1 MKMVKSFGD
10 FLQNCPHD
18 LERSSYQSCI
28 FEGRQF
34 IFHIDCMSAFEVS
47 RFVLIVAPTYGK
59 RLHYSNLLVRNRKPR
74 GLIWEKFKI
83 LIFLTFVFSLF
94 KQSFAHEL
102 KKDEINSLI
111 NNFILKNPQV
121 IEKALQNLN
130 LERSKNNF
138 EIALTELRKIPN
150 PKLSSTNSDV
160 TIYEFFDYNC
170 GYCKS
175 VMQNIF
181 NIYKKD
187 KKVEIVFVE
196 YPILSN
202 SSLSAAKASLAARN
216 QNKYFEFHKK
226 LMKHSWKIDDNLLLS
241 FAKELK
247 IDTKRLK
254 SDYSNEKLMLI
265 INKNREIASR
275 LTLRGTPA
283 STIGN
288 TI

>member
-1 MKMVKSFGD
+1 MNIKYK
-10 FLQNCPHD
+10 
-18 LERSSYQSCI
+18 
-28 FEGRQF
+28 
-34 IFHIDCMSAFEVS
+34 
-47 RFVLIVAPTYGK
+47 T
-59 RLHYSNLLVRNRKPR
+59 
-74 GLIWEKFKI
+74 

-102 KKDEINSLI
+102 NKDEINSLI

-121 IEKALQNLN
+121 IEKTLQNLN

-138 EIALTELRKIPN
+138 EIALNELRKIPN
-150 PKLSSTNSDV
+150 PKLSSTNSDI

-216 QNKYFEFHKK
+216 QNKYFEFHSK
-226 LMKHSWKIDDNLLLS
+226 LMKHTGKIDDKLLLS

-247 IDTKRLK
+247 IDPKKLK

-265 INKNREIASR
+265 INKNREIANR
-275 LTLRGTPA
+275 LNLRGTPA
-283 STIGN
+283 FIIGN
-288 TI
+288 KIYPGAMSEKDIERSIALERNK

>member
-1 MKMVKSFGD
+1 MNINYK
-10 FLQNCPHD
+10 
-18 LERSSYQSCI
+18 
-28 FEGRQF
+28 
-34 IFHIDCMSAFEVS
+34 
-47 RFVLIVAPTYGK
+47 T
-59 RLHYSNLLVRNRKPR
+59 
-74 GLIWEKFKI
+74 

-102 KKDEINSLI
+102 NKDEINSLI

-121 IEKALQNLN
+121 IEKTLQNLN
-130 LERSKNNF
+130 LERSKKNF
-138 EIALTELRKIPN
+138 EISLTELRKIPN

-187 KKVEIVFVE
+187 KKIEIVFVE

-216 QNKYFEFHKK
+216 QNKYFEFHSK
-226 LMKHSWKIDDNLLLS
+226 LMKHTGKIEDKLLLS
-241 FAKELK
+241 FAKDLK
-247 IDTKRLK
+247 IDTKKFK
-254 SDYSNEKLMLI
+254 SDYSNEKIMLI
-265 INKNREIASR
+265 INTNREIANR
-275 LTLRGTPA
+275 LNLRGTPA
-283 STIGN
+283 FIIGN
-288 TI
+288 KIYPGAMSEKDIEKAIALERKK

>member
-1 MKMVKSFGD
+1 MNTKYK
-10 FLQNCPHD
+10 
-18 LERSSYQSCI
+18 
-28 FEGRQF
+28 
-34 IFHIDCMSAFEVS
+34 
-47 RFVLIVAPTYGK
+47 T
-59 RLHYSNLLVRNRKPR
+59 
-74 GLIWEKFKI
+74 

-94 KQSFAHEL
+94 KQPFSHEL
-102 KKDEINSLI
+102 NKDEINSLI

-121 IEKALQNLN
+121 IEKTLQNLN

-150 PKLSSTNSDV
+150 PKLSSTNSDI

-216 QNKYFEFHKK
+216 QNKYFEFHSK
-226 LMKHSWKIDDNLLLS
+226 LMKHTGKIDDKLLLS

-247 IDTKRLK
+247 IDTKKLK

-265 INKNREIASR
+265 INKNREIANR
-275 LTLRGTPA
+275 LNLRGTPA
-283 STIGN
+283 FIIGN
-288 TI
+288 KIYPGAMSEKDIEKAIALERKK

>member
-1 MKMVKSFGD
+1 M
-10 FLQNCPHD
+10 N
-18 LERSSYQSCI
+18 I
-28 FEGRQF
+28 
-34 IFHIDCMSAFEVS
+34 
-47 RFVLIVAPTYGK
+47 
-59 RLHYSNLLVRNRKPR
+59 
-74 GLIWEKFKI
+74 KFKI
-83 LIFLTFVFSLF
+83 LICLTFVFSLF

-102 KKDEINSLI
+102 KKDEVNSLI

-150 PKLSSTNSDV
+150 PKLSNTNSDI

-196 YPILSN
+196 WPILSN
-202 SSLSAAKASLAARN
+202 SSLSAAIASLAARN
-216 QNKYFEFHKK
+216 QNKYFEFHTK
-226 LMKHSWKIDDNLLLS
+226 LMKHTGKIDDKLLLS
-241 FAKELK
+241 FAEELK
-247 IDTKRLK
+247 IDTKKLK

-265 INKNREIASR
+265 INKNREIANR
-275 LTLRGTPA
+275 LNLRGTPA
-283 STIGN
+283 FIIGN
-288 TI
+288 KIYPGAMSEKDIEKAIALERKR

>member
-1 MKMVKSFGD
+1 MNIKYK
-10 FLQNCPHD
+10 
-18 LERSSYQSCI
+18 
-28 FEGRQF
+28 
-34 IFHIDCMSAFEVS
+34 
-47 RFVLIVAPTYGK
+47 T
-59 RLHYSNLLVRNRKPR
+59 
-74 GLIWEKFKI
+74 

-94 KQSFAHEL
+94 KQAFAHEL
-102 KKDEINSLI
+102 NKNEINSLI

-121 IEKALQNLN
+121 IEKTLQNLN
-130 LERSKNNF
+130 LKRSKKNF
-138 EIALTELRKIPN
+138 EIALTELKKIPN

-202 SSLSAAKASLAARN
+202 SSLSAAIASLAARN
-216 QNKYFEFHKK
+216 QKKYFEFHSK
-226 LMKHSWKIDDNLLLS
+226 LMKHTGKIDDKLLLS
-241 FAKELK
+241 FAKELE
-247 IDTKRLK
+247 IDVKKLK

-265 INKNREIASR
+265 INKNREIANR
-275 LTLRGTPA
+275 LNLRGTPA
-283 STIGN
+283 FIIGN
-288 TI
+288 KIYPGAMSEKDIEKAIALERKR

>member
-1 MKMVKSFGD
+1 M
-10 FLQNCPHD
+10 N
-18 LERSSYQSCI
+18 I
-28 FEGRQF
+28 
-34 IFHIDCMSAFEVS
+34 
-47 RFVLIVAPTYGK
+47 
-59 RLHYSNLLVRNRKPR
+59 
-74 GLIWEKFKI
+74 KFKI

-102 KKDEINSLI
+102 NKDEINSLI

-121 IEKALQNLN
+121 IEKTLQNLN
-130 LERSKNNF
+130 LERSKKNF

-150 PKLSSTNSDV
+150 PKLSSTNSDI

-181 NIYKKD
+181 NVHKKD

-202 SSLSAAKASLAARN
+202 SSLSAAIASLAARN
-216 QNKYFEFHKK
+216 QKKYFEFHSK
-226 LMKHSWKIDDNLLLS
+226 LMKHTGKIDDKLLLS

-247 IDTKRLK
+247 IDTKKLK

-265 INKNREIASR
+265 INKNREIANR
-275 LTLRGTPA
+275 LNLRGTPA
-283 STIGN
+283 FIIGN
-288 TI
+288 KIYPGALSEKDIEKAIALERKR

>member
-1 MKMVKSFGD
+1 MNIKYK
-10 FLQNCPHD
+10 
-18 LERSSYQSCI
+18 
-28 FEGRQF
+28 
-34 IFHIDCMSAFEVS
+34 
-47 RFVLIVAPTYGK
+47 T
-59 RLHYSNLLVRNRKPR
+59 
-74 GLIWEKFKI
+74 
-83 LIFLTFVFSLF
+83 LIFFTFVFSLF
-94 KQSFAHEL
+94 KQSLAHEL
-102 KKDEINSLI
+102 NKNEIDTLI

-121 IEKALQNLN
+121 IEKTLQNLN

-202 SSLSAAKASLAARN
+202 SSLSAAIASLAARN
-216 QNKYFEFHKK
+216 QNKYFEFHSK
-226 LMKHSWKIDDNLLLS
+226 LMKHTGKIDDKLLLS
-241 FAKELK
+241 FARELK
-247 IDTKRLK
+247 IDTKK
-254 SDYSNEKLMLI
+254 C
-265 INKNREIASR
+265 
-275 LTLRGTPA
+275 G
-283 STIGN
+283 
-288 TI
+288 

>member
-1 MKMVKSFGD
+1 MNIKYK
-10 FLQNCPHD
+10 
-18 LERSSYQSCI
+18 
-28 FEGRQF
+28 
-34 IFHIDCMSAFEVS
+34 
-47 RFVLIVAPTYGK
+47 T
-59 RLHYSNLLVRNRKPR
+59 
-74 GLIWEKFKI
+74 

-102 KKDEINSLI
+102 NKDEINSLI

-121 IEKALQNLN
+121 IEKTLQNLN
-130 LERSKNNF
+130 LERSKKNF
-138 EIALTELRKIPN
+138 EVALTDLRKIPN

-181 NIYKKD
+181 NVHKKD

-202 SSLSAAKASLAARN
+202 SSLSAAIASLAARN
-216 QNKYFEFHKK
+216 QKKYFEFHSK
-226 LMKHSWKIDDNLLLS
+226 LMKHTGKIDDKLLLS
-241 FAKELK
+241 FAKDLK
-247 IDTKRLK
+247 IDTKKLN

-265 INKNREIASR
+265 INKNREIANR
-275 LTLRGTPA
+275 LNLRGTPA
-283 STIGN
+283 FIIGN
-288 TI
+288 KIYPGALSEKDIETAVALERKR

>member
-1 MKMVKSFGD
+1 M
-10 FLQNCPHD
+10 N
-18 LERSSYQSCI
+18 I
-28 FEGRQF
+28 
-34 IFHIDCMSAFEVS
+34 
-47 RFVLIVAPTYGK
+47 
-59 RLHYSNLLVRNRKPR
+59 
-74 GLIWEKFKI
+74 KFKI
-83 LIFLTFVFSLF
+83 LIFLTFVFSLL

-102 KKDEINSLI
+102 NKDEVNSLI

-202 SSLSAAKASLAARN
+202 SSLSAAKASLSARN
-216 QNKYFEFHKK
+216 QNKYFEFHSK
-226 LMKHSWKIDDNLLLS
+226 LMKHTGKIDDKLLLS
-241 FAKELK
+241 FAEDLK
-247 IDTKRLK
+247 IDAKKLK

-265 INKNREIASR
+265 INKNREIANR
-275 LTLRGTPA
+275 LNLRGTPA
-283 STIGN
+283 FIIGN
-288 TI
+288 KIYPGALSEEDIQKAIALERNR

>member
-1 MKMVKSFGD
+1 M
-10 FLQNCPHD
+10 N
-18 LERSSYQSCI
+18 I
-28 FEGRQF
+28 
-34 IFHIDCMSAFEVS
+34 
-47 RFVLIVAPTYGK
+47 
-59 RLHYSNLLVRNRKPR
+59 
-74 GLIWEKFKI
+74 KFKI

-102 KKDEINSLI
+102 NKDEVNSLI

-130 LERSKNNF
+130 LKRSKNNF

-202 SSLSAAKASLAARN
+202 SSLSAAIASLAARN
-216 QNKYFEFHKK
+216 QNKYFEFHSK
-226 LMKHSWKIDDNLLLS
+226 LMKHTGKIDDKLLLS
-241 FAKELK
+241 FAEDLK
-247 IDTKRLK
+247 IDTKKLK

-265 INKNREIASR
+265 INKNREIANR
-275 LTLRGTPA
+275 LNLRGTPA
-283 STIGN
+283 FIIGN
-288 TI
+288 KIYPGAMSEKDIEKAIAIERNK